1 MMPVI
6 AGIVTTMLV
15 AAAAAAA
22 AVLNVGRGLVNA
34 GAKRRRYRETPRYK
48 EGEVLPTEKFHRAA

>member
-1 MMPVI
+1 LRKKMMPVI

-22 AVLNVGRGLVNA
+22 AVLNVGRDLVNA
-34 GAKRRRYRETPRYK
+34 GAKRRRYRKTPR
-48 EGEVLPTEKFHRAA
+48 